1 MRLSELCIRRPVMT
15 TLVMASL
22 LLAGFFGY
30 RQLPIAAIP
39 RIEVPTITVTVQY
52 PGASPDT
59 MAVSVA
65 APLERQF
72 ATIAGITSIT
82 SLSTAGQYADHA
94 GVRSQPQHRR
104 RRARRAV
111 VDLGGGG
118 AAARWTCRRRRPTAK
133 SIRPTRR
140 SSSWR

>member
-39 RIEVPTITVTVQY
+39 RIEVPTITVSVQY
-52 PGASPDT
+52 PGASADT
-59 MAVSVA
+59 MAISVA

-72 ATIAGITSIT
+72 STIAGVERDH
-82 SLSTAGQYADHA
+82 LAEHGGQLADHA
-94 GVRSQPQHRR
+94 RVRSQPQHRR
-104 RRARRAV
+104 RRARRAIG
-111 VDLGGGG
+111 DLGGGV
-118 AAARWTCRRRRPTAK
+118 AAARKTCRRRPPIARSIPPT
-133 SIRPTRR
+133 PP